1 MTDDKVKEFWVLESE
16 EIPFQKGWFF
26 RDVAIQEFMKKVEA
40 DPRGGKV
47 IGMNFDGKNV
57 EFYTAL
63 NKQQMKDE
71 IQRQIDEAKKQ

>member
-1 MTDDKVKEFWVLESE
+1 MTDDQTRELWTLDSE
-16 EIPFQKGWFF
+16 EVPFKKGWFY
-26 RDVAIQEFMKKVEA
+26 RDVAIQEFMKKIEA

-63 NKQQMKDE
+63 NKQQMKEE
-71 IQRQIDEAKKQ
+71 IQKQIDEAKKE